1 MGFMVETN
9 DLTRTFKGQKAV
21 DRVSLHVP
29 EGSVYGLLGPNGAGK
44 STLLKMLCGML
55 RPTSGEIAFAGRP
68 WTRDDLNDIGAL
80 IESPPLYDN
89 LTARENLR
97 VRTTL
102 LGVPENRIDEALA
115 TVGLPETGRKRAGQ
129 FSMGMKQRLGI
140 ALALVGHPRLLIL
153 DEPTNGL
160 DPVGIQELR
169 ALVRSF
175 PEHGIRV
182 VLSSHILNEVEHM
195 ADLVGIIVEGRLAYE
210 APLGEGVD
218 LERLFMDVCLGK
230 AVA

>member
-1 MGFMVETN
+1 M
-9 DLTRTFKGQKAV
+9 
-21 DRVSLHVP
+21 
-29 EGSVYGLLGPNGAGK
+29 
-44 STLLKMLCGML
+44 
-55 RPTSGEIAFAGRP
+55 
-68 WTRDDLNDIGAL
+68 
-80 IESPPLYDN
+80 
-89 LTARENLR
+89 
-97 VRTTL
+97 
-102 LGVPENRIDEALA
+102 
-115 TVGLPETGRKRAGQ
+115 
-129 FSMGMKQRLGI
+129 
-140 ALALVGHPRLLIL
+140 LIL

-175 PEHGIRV
+175 PEHGITV